1 MNIPRDVKRC
11 AHFFSIHEQRMS
23 FPLDTIMEGQ
33 AYPGGAGQRLEVAYP
48 GVHSDV
54 GGGYPP
60 GDQGKARAG
69 DADKLSQIPLHHMYI
84 EALRWGVPLMLKDDI
99 VRSQGEQHDFV
110 LSSSVVNAFNA
121 WLDKMGEISTVT
133 DAMRIG

>member
-1 MNIPRDVKRC
+1 
-11 AHFFSIHEQRMS
+11 MS

-48 GVHSDV
+48 GEHSDV

-60 GDQGKARAG
+60 GAQGKARAG

-84 EALRWGVPLMLKDDI
+84 EALRWGVPLLVGEDISKSPYMRDDFAL
-99 VRSQGEQHDFV
+99 SQ
-110 LSSSVVNAFNA
+110 SVVNAFNA

-133 DAMRIG
+133 DAMRIGMRQNLAWRTLRARWNT